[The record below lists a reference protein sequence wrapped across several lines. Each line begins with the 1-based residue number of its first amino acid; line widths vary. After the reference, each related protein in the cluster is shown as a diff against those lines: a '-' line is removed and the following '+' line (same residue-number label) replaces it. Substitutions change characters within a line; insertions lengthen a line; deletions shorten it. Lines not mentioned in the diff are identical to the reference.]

1 MRERE
6 REKERALCYE
16 KVLDGRVELCLCK
29 ETKQKTE
36 KESFKRTGEIKSG
49 GRGYRSDWKT
59 KKWEKSA
66 IFCKRK

>member
-36 KESFKRTGEIKSG
+36 KESFKPN
-49 GRGYRSDWKT
+49 RGDKEWRAWLSQ
-59 KKWEKSA
+59 
-66 IFCKRK
+66 